1 MLASLLGNTRGQSI
15 GPEGLTEPLLTP
27 ARRSEVL
34 SDGQSRGSARSL
46 SLPPRSLRRT
56 WLPLPGW
63 NLSGMWN
70 LGTTAR
76 TLELRHWPRLGG
88 GIWSTKQY
96 LSGMWNLGT
105 TARTLELRHW
115 PRLGG
120 GIWSTKQYAGGEEL
134 VGRVLKEG
142 SQWFIVARFGS
153 VNDCIGVINDNG
165 GKIVWSGGTC
175 WVRTAKTSGLV
186 RVRSVFHTSLMCCRT
201 LPKSFHFAILGLLL
215 LLGVVQLEWP
225 GLLRHGLLFCYSSV
239 MFALHLI
246 FQTTAIMALIAHSFV
261 VLYFSIFNKMECCD
275 CSQSLSIRCW
285 LHMGAIA
292 ASLGLFFIN
301 VTIGKL
307 ILDPRVLEVY
317 VDFCSLSVLFALLGI
332 LARSWCPRILPSC
345 WGKIESR
352 SSRRGE
358 NLETWGFVNKLCNSD
373 PEAKE
378 VAEKFK
384 LDCDAWATM
393 YPMKLSLQSVF
404 VISAPQLQQ
413 RFVDGK
419 AALLSHDPNV
429 RQLYHGTSVGACKSI
444 CRNGFKLPPTK
455 GMFGKGIYFADTPM
469 KSWQYSTRTK
479 SGFLLLSDVNLGQPK
494 VAKQA
499 MNHLSA
505 DHLRPRSV
513 VDWIFGNRQFD
524 SVVALSR
531 GEGGAV
537 NVPEYVVYR
546 PSQVLPRYVLEVCE
560 SR

>member
-1 MLASLLGNTRGQSI
+1 MHASSDGNTSGQSI
-15 GPEGLTEPLLTP
+15 GLEGPTEPLLTP
-27 ARRSEVL
+27 ARRSEVH
-34 SDGQSRGSARSL
+34 SGGQSRGSARSL
-46 SLPPRSLRRT
+46 SSPPPSLRRT
-56 WLPLPGW
+56 WLPLPDW
-63 NLSGMWN
+63 NLSG
-70 LGTTAR
+70 
-76 TLELRHWPRLGG
+76 
-88 GIWSTKQY
+88 I
-96 LSGMWNLGT
+96 WNLGT

-142 SQWFIVARFGS
+142 SQWVIVARFGS
-153 VNDCIGVINDNG
+153 ANDCIGVIEANG

-186 RVRSVFHTSLMCCRT
+186 RVRSVYHTSLMFCKT

-225 GLLRHGLLFCYSSV
+225 GLLSKTAGAVWHGV
-239 MFALHLI
+239 MPALYLI
-246 FQTTAIMALIAHSFV
+246 LQTIAIMALIAHSLV
-261 VLYFSIFNKMECCD
+261 VLCFSIVTASASRSTTIECCYR
-275 CSQSLSIRCW
+275 L
-285 LHMGAIA
+285 GAIA
-292 ASLGLFFIN
+292 ALLGLFFIN

-345 WGKIESR
+345 WALWSKIQSR
-352 SSRRGE
+352 SSRRVE

-413 RFVDGK
+413 RFIDGK

-429 RQLYHGTSVGACKSI
+429 RHLYHGTSVAACKSI
-444 CRNGFKLPPTK
+444 CQNGFNLPPTK